1 MAPIEARLT
10 ALEAGWQ
17 ALADKDAIRECLY
30 RYSRGIDRC
39 DAEALRSAYWP
50 DATDRHGPY
59 QGSAEGFIDW
69 ALDKLPGSGRMVH
82 LLGNIAIELRGEQ
95 AAVESYFQAFQT
107 GTSAQ
112 GRPPRPFCAAATS
125 TASSAARANGAWRP
139 APWSTTGSTKRPPPR
154 ALTRSA
160 SACACL
166 WAHTSRRTRGMH
178 CCLDYPMDN
187 FDA

>member
-69 ALDKLPGSGRMVH
+69 ALDKLPGGGRMVH

-112 GRPPRPFCAAATS
+112 GEAAETFLCGRYIDCFERRAGQWRV
-125 TASSAARANGAWRP
+125 AARTVVYDWIREAPAAPGTDAQRFGVRMPVGAHKP
-139 APWSTTGSTKRPPPR
+139 ADAWY
-154 ALTRSA
+154 ALLSG
-160 SACACL
+160 L
-166 WAHTSRRTRGMH
+166 PDG
-178 CCLDYPMDN
+178 
-187 FDA
+187 